1 MERYQSWHYIKSPF
15 FKLIFCFHFLSLN
28 GWFSPF
34 RKCYYT
40 LFMFIMCLW
49 IARSVEIY
57 SKKWQVTSLCVDK
70 NGLFNFFQAEKRQQ
84 MRQAGQ
90 RLIFKWTAF
99 FGGESGFR
107 GQQHHSL
114 GITTGLVRRN
124 NLLLIATP
132 LHYRDLVLH
141 HSVYDRPGRSL
152 RVLSICQNWL
162 ARPFPLQWEFHS

>member
-1 MERYQSWHYIKSPF
+1 MGARKNGRPRGRHACLLLSQVF
-15 FKLIFCFHFLSLN
+15 FLARIYFLA
-28 GWFSPF
+28 
-34 RKCYYT
+34 RAT
-40 LFMFIMCLW
+40 QDRCLYRLQGVLRF
-49 IARSVEIY
+49 IARSGNHI
-57 SKKWQVTSLCVDK
+57 VTSLHVDK

-124 NLLLIATP
+124 NLLLIATL
-132 LHYRDLVLH
+132 LHYRDLGLR

-152 RVLSICQNWL
+152 RVLFICQN
-162 ARPFPLQWEFHS
+162 

>member
-1 MERYQSWHYIKSPF
+1 
-15 FKLIFCFHFLSLN
+15 
-28 GWFSPF
+28 
-34 RKCYYT
+34 
-40 LFMFIMCLW
+40 MFIMCLW

-57 SKKWQVTSLCVDK
+57 SKKWQVTSYK

-124 NLLLIATP
+124 NLLFIATP

-152 RVLSICQNWL
+152 RVLSICQY
-162 ARPFPLQWEFHS
+162 